1 MYWNYR
7 LTFIHSDLT
16 LICHHTCKLYILYM
30 ILELTVV
37 HHSIYNM
44 CMSKNN
50 HVNRE
55 RNVLYLLYFKYVW
68 FWLVFWVVNFRP
80 CVPGGCDWNMANTF
94 LEMFYNIIYHIFEEG
109 GVLVF
114 RISLS
119 PSTRGNTNLEIYI
132 KKVKQTKKLWK
143 SPS

>member
-94 LEMFYNIIYHIFEEG
+94 LEMFYNIISHILEGG

>member
-94 LEMFYNIIYHIFEEG
+94 LEMFYNIIYHIFEGG
-109 GVLVF
+109 GVLVL

>member
-94 LEMFYNIIYHIFEEG
+94 LEMFYNIIYHIYEGG